1 MSVNE
6 LLVLLMSP
14 FSDECDLRRLR
25 TALESAVSGASVREK
40 RHRDIRVKL
49 PRMACAIRE
58 AAFAPAEE
66 IAVEAAEGRICASV
80 KVPCPPAVP
89 IAVSGEIIDR
99 DSIEI
104 FRQYGIK
111 TVLVVRER

>member
-1 MSVNE
+1 M
-6 LLVLLMSP
+6 
-14 FSDECDLRRLR
+14 
-25 TALESAVSGASVREK
+25 AGASPREK
-40 RHRDIRVKL
+40 KNGSISVKL
-49 PRMACAIRE
+49 PRMACTIRE
-58 AAFAPAEE
+58 AAFSASEE

-99 DSIEI
+99 DCIEI

-111 TVLVVRER
+111 TVLVVSER